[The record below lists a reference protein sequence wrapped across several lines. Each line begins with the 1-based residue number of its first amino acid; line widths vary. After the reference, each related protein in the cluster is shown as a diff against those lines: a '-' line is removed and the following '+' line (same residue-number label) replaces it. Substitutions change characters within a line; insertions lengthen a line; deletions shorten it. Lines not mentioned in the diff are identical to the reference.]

1 MPMENTLMEN
11 KKKQKEL
18 HGFNNPMIVYI
29 IVNLATNS
37 AIFYFMVDVFP
48 FVNSNPVKKY
58 GWPFFAYQFIWIMLG
73 IAQKKYLSLKKQ
85 PIGLVV
91 LRSLKADFFAVL
103 FGVGLFIILNE
114 FRYSV
119 GFLLWL
125 SVGFLLS
132 EMILISIA
140 YAFQEAQYVDLSIP
154 VEEQT
159 ALNTYQHQEVPM
171 NLETTHALQQLLEES
186 GGEKLVKFLQT
197 NIHLFVSSSL
207 IIDTTNR
214 FNIEK
219 VAVDRYATIINLK
232 KVNEIREINTFFTV
246 VNDRLPL
253 GGVFVL
259 CFESKSQRKRRIIGL
274 HPTIRNYLYYG
285 MDYIFRRVLPKL
297 NLTREFYF
305 WVTNGTNRPLSKAE
319 VLGRLY
325 CCGFEFVNDR
335 KINGISYVIAH
346 KKNQPNRLEV
356 FNFSPIIK
364 LRRVGKDGKL
374 IKVYKLRTMH
384 PYSEYL
390 QDYIYKHH
398 NLLSGGK
405 FRADIRVTTFGGFL
419 RRYWLDELPMLVN
432 LIKHD
437 LKIVGVRPLS
447 EQYFKLYSPEL
458 QQLRTRHRPGLLPPY
473 YVDLPKNFSEIQAS
487 EQRYLEACEKHGTF
501 ITDVHYFFMIIYR
514 ILFQEARSR

>member
-1 MPMENTLMEN
+1 MGN
-11 KKKQKEL
+11 KKRQKEIP
-18 HGFNNPMIVYI
+18 GFNNPMIVYI
-29 IVNLATNS
+29 IVNLAINC
-37 AIFYFMVDVFP
+37 AIFYIMIGLFP
-48 FVNSNPVKKY
+48 FVNNDPAKKY
-58 GWPFFAYQFIWIMLG
+58 GWPFFAYQIMWIMLG
-73 IAQKKYLSLKKQ
+73 IAYKKYLSIKNQ
-85 PIGLVV
+85 PIGQVV
-91 LRSLKADFFAVL
+91 LRSLKADLFAVI
-103 FGVGLFIILNE
+103 FGITLLIFLHE
-114 FRYSV
+114 FKYSI

-125 SVGFLLS
+125 SVCFMLG
-132 EMILISIA
+132 EMIFISIA
-140 YAFQEAQYVDLSIP
+140 YAFKEAQYVDFALP
-154 VEEQT
+154 VDRHDS
-159 ALNTYQHQEVPM
+159 LNSYEHPEVPM
-171 NLETTHALQQLLEES
+171 NLETTHTLQQLLEES
-186 GGEKLVKFLQT
+186 GGEKLVRFLQA

-219 VAVDRYATIINLK
+219 VAIDRYATIINLK
-232 KVNEIREINTFFTV
+232 KVNEIREINAFFAI

-253 GGVFVL
+253 GGTFVL

-274 HPTIRNYLYYG
+274 HPTMGNYFYYG

-305 WVTNGTNRPLSKAE
+305 WVTNGTNRSLSKAE

-325 CCGFEFVNDR
+325 CCGFEFVIDR
-335 KINGISYVIAH
+335 KINGISYVIAR
-346 KKNQPNRLEV
+346 KKNPPNRLEV

-364 LRRVGKDGKL
+364 LRRVGKDGKR

-432 LIKHD
+432 FMKRD
-437 LKIVGVRPLS
+437 LKLVGVRPLS

-473 YVDLPKNFSEIQAS
+473 YVDLPNSFSEIQAS

-514 ILFQEARSR
+514 ILFRKARSR